1 MEVYEVGGAV
11 RDALLG
17 RAVHERD
24 WVVVGTTAA
33 EMLRRGYRQV
43 GKDFPVFL
51 HPHTGEEYALART
64 ETKIAPGHGGFR
76 VHAAPD
82 VTLEQDLARRD
93 LTINAIARDAA
104 GRLVDPHGGQADLEA
119 RVLRHV
125 SGAFVEDPLRVLRVA
140 RFCAQFAD
148 LGFAI
153 APETLALMD
162 EIARS
167 GELEALR
174 PERVWQE
181 TDKALVG
188 PSPRTYFE
196 VLRSC
201 TALERVFPEVEALF
215 GVPQPAKWHPEID
228 TGVHT
233 LMALDIATEL
243 SPNGAV
249 RFATLTHD
257 LGKAQTPAALLPK
270 HRGHEERSVALIT
283 ALAQRL
289 PVPKRYRELAE
300 AVARFHGLVHRAD
313 ELRPQTLLNIIEAT
327 DGVRRRERFVDLLL
341 ACEADAR
348 GRLGLEAE
356 PYPQRERLLAARDAA
371 ARASTEGLAAEH
383 DGRVIAERLRE
394 RRIAA
399 IAAALKPAP
408 SE

>member
-17 RAVHERD
+17 RDVHERD
-24 WVVVGTTAA
+24 WVVVGATA
-33 EMLRRGYRQV
+33 EELLQCGYRQV

-51 HPHTGEEYALART
+51 HPRTGEEYALART
-64 ETKIAPGHGGFR
+64 ETKIAPGHSGFR

-93 LTINAIARDAA
+93 LTINAIARDAE

-125 SGAFVEDPLRVLRVA
+125 SRAFVEDPLRVLRVA
-140 RFCAQFAD
+140 RFRAQFAE

-153 APETLALMD
+153 APETLALMT
-162 EIARS
+162 EVARS

-201 TALERVFPEVEALF
+201 SALGRVFPEVEALF

-233 LMALDIATEL
+233 LMALDIATAL
-243 SPNGAV
+243 SPDGAV

-257 LGKAQTPAALLPK
+257 LGKAQTPAAILPK
-270 HRGHEERSVALIT
+270 HRGHEDRSVALIA

-289 PVPKRYRELAE
+289 PIPKRYRELAE
-300 AVARFHGLVHRAD
+300 AVARYHGVVHRAD
-313 ELRPQTLLNIIEAT
+313 ELKPQTLLKIVEAT
-327 DGVRRRERFVDLLL
+327 DGLRRRERFLDLLL

-371 ARASTEGLAAEH
+371 ARASTDDLAAER
-383 DGRVIAERLRE
+383 DGRAIAARLRE

-399 IAAALKPAP
+399 ITAALRPAP
-408 SE
+408 PR